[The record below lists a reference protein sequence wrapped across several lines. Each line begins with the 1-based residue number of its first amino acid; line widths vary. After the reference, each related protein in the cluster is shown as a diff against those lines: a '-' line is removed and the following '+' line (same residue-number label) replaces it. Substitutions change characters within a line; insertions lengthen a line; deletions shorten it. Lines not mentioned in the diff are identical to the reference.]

1 MVNTLDNIVLVG
13 PMGSGKTTVG
23 RRLADELNLD
33 FFDSDHEITDK
44 TGVSIE
50 HIFDIEGEEGFRVR
64 ESQMLNDLYQKTGAV
79 IATGGGIILRSENRA
94 ILQQSG
100 IVVYLVS
107 SIEQLLKRTAKSNNR
122 PILEKSLDREKT
134 IRDILNERGAFYRQV
149 ATFEI
154 DTTGKQLHEVIGAIK
169 QYVQNTI

>member
-1 MVNTLDNIVLVG
+1 MANTLDNIVLVG

-134 IRDILNERGAFYRQV
+134 IRDILNEREAFYRQV

-154 DTTGKQLHEVIGAIK
+154 DTTGRRLNEVIDAIK